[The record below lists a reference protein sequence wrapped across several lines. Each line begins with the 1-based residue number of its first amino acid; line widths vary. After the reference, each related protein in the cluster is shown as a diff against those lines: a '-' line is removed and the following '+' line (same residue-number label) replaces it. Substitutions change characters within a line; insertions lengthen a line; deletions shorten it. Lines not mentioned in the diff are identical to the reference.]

1 MSEPHDWPIEQAARV
16 SLRPWYFAA
25 AGHLTVLFMDPD
37 EAERARHDLIG
48 RGVPGGDLRL
58 YGAEETLRIMS
69 RRQEERSILAKA
81 FDALVADHPA
91 RERYVGNA
99 QAGGSALW
107 IAAPNKDRANR
118 LVGLLADFRYV
129 SLRYWGEDGVEDVQG
144 SRG

>member
-1 MSEPHDWPIEQAARV
+1 MSEPHDWPIEQAARG

-25 AGHLTVLFMDPD
+25 AGHVTVLFMDPE

-48 RGVPGGDLRL
+48 RGVPVEDLRL
-58 YGAEETLRIMS
+58 YGAEETLGIMS

-107 IAAPNKDRANR
+107 IAAPSKDRANR
-118 LVGLLADFRYV
+118 LVGLLADFRYQ

>member
-1 MSEPHDWPIEQAARV
+1 
-16 SLRPWYFAA
+16 
-25 AGHLTVLFMDPD
+25 
-37 EAERARHDLIG
+37 
-48 RGVPGGDLRL
+48 
-58 YGAEETLRIMS
+58 MS

>member
-1 MSEPHDWPIEQAARV
+1 
-16 SLRPWYFAA
+16 
-25 AGHLTVLFMDPD
+25 
-37 EAERARHDLIG
+37 
-48 RGVPGGDLRL
+48 VPEGDLRL

>member
-1 MSEPHDWPIEQAARV
+1 MSEPHDWPIEQAARG

-25 AGHLTVLFMDPD
+25 AGHVRVLFMDPD

-48 RGVPGGDLRL
+48 RGVPEGDLRL

-107 IAAPNKDRANR
+107 IAAPARTGR
-118 LVGLLADFRYV
+118 T
-129 SLRYWGEDGVEDVQG
+129 G
-144 SRG
+144 S

>member
-1 MSEPHDWPIEQAARV
+1 
-16 SLRPWYFAA
+16 
-25 AGHLTVLFMDPD
+25 MDPD

-48 RGVPGGDLRL
+48 RGVPEGDLRL